1 MAAKKKSSASAGE
14 RAEGKLTKSDY
25 IRQFPGLSPKEL
37 SERAAK
43 DGYDIPP
50 KIVSIT
56 RSQDKRKAGGTPAG
70 AGASRPAQRK
80 PAARNPA
87 SAEGAGRSLAELLSN
102 PDEVSAAK
110 QAISDEI
117 KALES
122 RIASLQKT
130 LKILSAAG

>member
-1 MAAKKKSSASAGE
+1 MAAKKKSSAE

-25 IRQFPGLSPKEL
+25 IRQFPGLSPREL

-56 RSQDKRKAGGTPAG
+56 RSQDKRKAGATPAG
-70 AGASRPAQRK
+70 AAKSRPAPRK
-80 PAARNPA
+80 
-87 SAEGAGRSLAELLSN
+87 SAPRQPGSSVSGGSSLAELLSN
-102 PDEVSAAK
+102 ADEVSAAK
-110 QAISDEI
+110 QAVSDEI
-117 KALES
+117 KALEA
-122 RIASLQKT
+122 RIASLHKT